1 MIPSPARFRRALLAW
16 HKLHG
21 RHDLPWRGRHDP
33 YGVLVSEFMLQQT
46 TVATVLPYYRR
57 FLRAFPTLGKLAEAP
72 LERVLE
78 LWSGLGYYARARNLH
93 STAKIV
99 VLKYDGRFPE
109 SREEIETLPGVGPY
123 TAGALLSFI
132 HDKPEALVDGNVE
145 RVLARIWGISGD
157 VKSPRI
163 RKRIWALARRLVPP
177 SGGRLFNAALMDLG
191 SLVCRPAA
199 PDCPA
204 CPFRRSCRARALGRQ
219 EVLPASAADRPR
231 KRIVLHAG
239 LLRRGRSWVM
249 TRRPA
254 GGLYGGLWEFPSLE
268 FPAETSVGRIEKA
281 LGARLRT
288 RVALEKRF
296 PPVFHTLSHREMKVI
311 PWIGRA
317 DDRGTPVG
325 LFPRLRIARS
335 AVSSLTRKLAGL
347 LPD

>member
-1 MIPSPARFRRALLAW
+1 MPTSPARFRRALLAW
-16 HKLHG
+16 HKVHG
-21 RHDLPWRGRHDP
+21 RHDLPWRGRYNP

-46 TVATVLPYYRR
+46 TVAAVGPFYRR
-57 FLRAFPTLGKLAEAP
+57 FIRTFPSMGELAEAP

-99 VLKYDGRFPE
+99 AAKYGGRLPE
-109 SREEIETLPGVGPY
+109 TREEVETLPGVGPY
-123 TAGALLSFI
+123 TAGALLSFVY
-132 HDKPEALVDGNVE
+132 DKPEALVDGNVE

-163 RKRIWALARRLVPP
+163 RRRIWALARRLVPP

-191 SLVCRPAA
+191 SLVCRPSA

-219 EVLPASAADRPR
+219 EAIPASAADRPR
-231 KRIVLHAG
+231 KKIVLHAG
-239 LLRRGRSWVM
+239 LLRRGDSWVM

-268 FPAETSVGRIEKA
+268 LPAESSVERIEKA
-281 LGARLRT
+281 LGVRVKA

-296 PPVFHTLSHREMKVI
+296 PPVLHTLSHREMKII
-311 PWIGRA
+311 PWVGRIEGRPIGA
-317 DDRGTPVG
+317 G
-325 LFPRLRIARS
+325 LFPRRRIARS
-335 AVSSLTRKLAGL
+335 AVSSLTRKLAGFL
-347 LPD
+347 GA